1 LQFITIDDKTGKFEV
16 TQQAMMF
23 LESLPHNKKIA
34 IVAIAGPYRT
44 GKSFLANR
52 LLNQSQ
58 GFEIG
63 ATTSAC
69 TKGIW
74 LWNKP
79 IQLRDDIQM
88 LLIDTEGLQST
99 ERSTNIDVRMI
110 ALTVLLSSMFIYN

>member
-52 LLNQSQ
+52 LLN
-58 GFEIG
+58 
-63 ATTSAC
+63 
-69 TKGIW
+69 
-74 LWNKP
+74 
-79 IQLRDDIQM
+79 
-88 LLIDTEGLQST
+88 
-99 ERSTNIDVRMI
+99 
-110 ALTVLLSSMFIYN
+110 